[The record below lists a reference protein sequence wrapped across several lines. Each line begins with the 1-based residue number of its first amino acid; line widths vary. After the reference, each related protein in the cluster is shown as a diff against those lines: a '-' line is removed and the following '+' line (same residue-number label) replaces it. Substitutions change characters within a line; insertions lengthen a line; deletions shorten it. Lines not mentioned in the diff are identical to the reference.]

1 MIRDIAGRQNHS
13 VKLARKLQQKKH
25 RRDRGLL
32 VCEGMDLLAAAVAS
46 NAAIKDVLVRRDL
59 AEELPSSVLAAAR
72 ESGDQGEGPDIG
84 VCAEETL
91 AYASSLGGS
100 ADVVFTCL
108 QPQAG
113 LGDLGMG
120 SGTTFFLDS
129 VGDPGNVG
137 TLIRTALAFG
147 LRGVVCSP
155 GTADP
160 FGPKAMRAGMGS
172 QFLLPIVTEVPAG
185 DLAEKLT
192 VSEAKGQSAVEIL
205 VADPHEGED
214 VAQAEWPSGCVF
226 VLGSERDGPGDEW
239 QAARR
244 VRIPQSRVES
254 LNVAMA
260 GTIIA
265 YEAWRKGRAGT
276 SSN

>member
-25 RRDRGLL
+25 RRDRGLM
-32 VCEGMDLLAAAVAS
+32 VCEGMDLLEAAVAS
-46 NAAIKDVLVRRDL
+46 DAVIRDVLVRRDL
-59 AEELPSSVLAAAR
+59 TAALPPSLVAAAR
-72 ESGDQGEGPDIG
+72 ESGDQGEGPHIG
-84 VCAEETL
+84 VCDEETL
-91 AYASSLGGS
+91 AYASSLGGA

-113 LGDLGMG
+113 LGDLGLG

-137 TLIRTALAFG
+137 TLVRSALAFG
-147 LRGVVCSP
+147 LHGVVCSP

-172 QFLLPIVTEVPAG
+172 QFLLPVVTEVSAD
-185 DLAEKLT
+185 DLSQKLS
-192 VSEAKGQSAVEIL
+192 VSEGKGGLPVKIL
-205 VADPHEGED
+205 VADPHDGED
-214 VAQAEWPSGCVF
+214 ISEVDLSSGCIV
-226 VLGSERDGPGDEW
+226 VLGSEREGPGGAW
-239 QAARR
+239 QGVGRI
-244 VRIPQSRVES
+244 RIPQSRVES

-260 GTIIA
+260 GTVIA
-265 YEAWRKGRAGT
+265 YEAWRKSRAGA
-276 SSN
+276 SGN